1 MKLFQPLVSVVVGSS
16 NKETEASNPVVER
29 VKKMTYELAE
39 RFAQKGVEKGSVKL
53 KALHLVFSLIFCR
66 YCRHQLA

>member
-1 MKLFQPLVSVVVGSS
+1 MKLFQPLVSVVGSS

-39 RFAQKGVEKGSVKL
+39 RFAQKGEVEKGSVN
-53 KALHLVFSLIFCR
+53 
-66 YCRHQLA
+66 